1 MSIED
6 EVATLRRDLTDVEQS
21 LRLLRNAD
29 RLQGRRFSAAAPSPG
44 AVPRWNATQP
54 RWEPTPGVSILDRD
68 LDQVDVEN
76 TTDASSLYSH
86 SIPADTL
93 GATGG
98 ARLLLSGDMLV
109 AVTGT
114 YTIAVKFGTTT
125 IFTSTTQDM
134 ADSAN
139 RRNWGMIVQFMNSAT
154 NAQKWIAF
162 YYIMDATADAFSIS
176 GGDVRQGIGLGSSSE
191 DTTSAR
197 TLDVIATWS
206 TASASLSMRKEMA
219 ILELLAAT

>member
-1 MSIED
+1 MSVESRL
-6 EVATLRRDLTDVEQS
+6 ADVEES

-44 AVPRWNATQP
+44 AVPSWNTNTKV
-54 RWEPTPGVSILDRD
+54 WEPSSGLLDRD

-86 SIPADTL
+86 SIPGNTL

-125 IFTSTTQDM
+125 IFTSSTQDM

-139 RRNWGMIVQFMNSAT
+139 RRNWGMVIEFMNSAT
-154 NAQKWIAF
+154 NAQKWIAL
-162 YYIMDATADAFSIS
+162 MHTMNATADTFPI
-176 GGDVRQGIGLGSSSE
+176 GGADIRQGIGLGSSSE

-197 TLDVIATWS
+197 TLDVIVTWS

-219 ILELLAAT
+219 IMELLAAT